1 MATASYLATANYE
14 YSPADRASASPR
26 ASPRAAPATPR
37 STVGTPRS
45 QARNSRAVQTPLSH
59 PGSVPISLPSTCPPS
74 RQPAY
79 PAPPGSSSAGRR
91 PPRAAAGDEGG
102 ELSWRDFKRSL
113 DDRVAAPIRPELP
126 SRGSQ
131 PASRTPTAP
140 LRPRWGTPSAP
151 RSPVSRLLFPANPD
165 AARQT
170 VVDRGA
176 TPWGTGQPCGM
187 SASAEPGGL
196 RKPNAVEQLGQV
208 LDQRA
213 AASASRGGTP
223 RGAKAA
229 GRASAVQLAERL
241 ARDAGPEGSPRS
253 TQSRRL
259 FGRCNDFTLPD
270 LQDELLGLGEADVFP
285 HRASVDEGL
294 RELVE
299 QVGSQCEERGLL
311 VEYMR
316 RHYVDAVQVAAELL
330 RIMQGTLR
338 VNKQLRE
345 ATDERLLMSF
355 QELLGETMRAMQP
368 DGGGTALPP
377 VVAPGSRTI
386 V

>member
-1 MATASYLATANYE
+1 M
-14 YSPADRASASPR
+14 
-26 ASPRAAPATPR
+26 
-37 STVGTPRS
+37 
-45 QARNSRAVQTPLSH
+45 
-59 PGSVPISLPSTCPPS
+59 PSTCPPS

-79 PAPPGSSSAGRR
+79 PAPPGSSTGRR
-91 PPRAAAGDEGG
+91 TPRAAAGDDIG

-113 DDRVAAPIRPELP
+113 DERMAGPIRPELP
-126 SRGSQ
+126 LRGSQ

-140 LRPRWGTPSAP
+140 PQPRRGTPSAP

-165 AARQT
+165 AACQS

-176 TPWGTGQPCGM
+176 SWGAGQPCGM

-338 VNKQLRE
+338 INKQLRE

-368 DGGGTALPP
+368 DGEGTALPP
-377 VVAPGSRTI
+377 VVAPGSRTLA
-386 V
+386 